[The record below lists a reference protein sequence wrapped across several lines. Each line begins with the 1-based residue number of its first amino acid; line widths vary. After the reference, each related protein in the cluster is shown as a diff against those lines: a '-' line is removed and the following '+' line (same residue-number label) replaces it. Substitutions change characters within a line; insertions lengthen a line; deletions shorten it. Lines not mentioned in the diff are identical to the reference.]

1 MKHAKFV
8 SFTAVG
14 AQTARKAAALLPEF
28 LTERYARTVDPSLSG
43 TQLSRFAQQA
53 MVDCDLIVFVGAAGI
68 AVRAVAPYLAGKA
81 FDPAVLVI
89 DEAGRF
95 VIPVL
100 SGHLGGANALAQRL
114 ADGLGA
120 QAVITTA
127 TDARAAF
134 AVDTWAAA
142 HDCTVIDP
150 ENIKYVSGALLR
162 GETVGLRSDFPVEGR
177 LPAQV
182 TLDGTPESGFYIGFD
197 IKAAPFAYTLH
208 LMPRVVFLGIGCRKG
223 TGAQTIEQAAQAALD
238 AAGVPWTAV
247 RGVASIDVK
256 QNEPGLLRFC
266 EAYSLPLTVFS
277 AETLRA
283 LPGDFTPSDFVA
295 RTVGVDNVCERAAVC
310 AASGGELLCRKT
322 AGDGVTIALAQ
333 RDWYADFDE
342 KQLEDGNCEPHND
355 GN

>member
-8 SFTAVG
+8 SFTEVG
-14 AQTARKAAALLPEF
+14 AQTARKAAALLPDF
-28 LTERYARTVDPSLSG
+28 LTERYARTVDPSLAG
-43 TQLSRFAQQA
+43 TQLARFAQQA

-95 VIPVL
+95 VIPIL

-127 TDARAAF
+127 TDGRAAF
-134 AVDTWAAA
+134 AVDSWAAA
-142 HDCTVIDP
+142 HGCAVVDP
-150 ENIKYVSGALLR
+150 QNIKHVSGALLR
-162 GETVGLRSDFPVEGR
+162 GEPVGLRSDFLVEGR

-182 TLDGTPESGFYIGFD
+182 TLDGTPDSGFVIGFD
-197 IKAAPFAYTLH
+197 TKAAPFAHTLH
-208 LMPRVVFLGIGCRKG
+208 LVPRVVYLGLGCRKG
-223 TGAQTIEQAAQAALD
+223 TDAQTIEATAQAALD
-238 AAGVPWTAV
+238 SAGVPWEAV

-266 EAYSLPLTVFS
+266 ELHGLTLTVFS
-277 AETLRA
+277 AETLKEVS
-283 LPGDFTPSDFVA
+283 GDFTPSDFVA

-310 AASGGELLCRKT
+310 AAAGGALLCRKT
-322 AGDGVTIALAQ
+322 AQNGVTAALAQ
-333 RDWYADFDE
+333 QDFRACFE
-342 KQLEDGNCEPHND
+342 EE
-355 GN
+355 

>member
-14 AQTARKAAALLPEF
+14 AQTAKKAAALLPDF
-28 LTERYARTVDPSLSG
+28 LTERYARTVDTSLSG

-89 DEAGRF
+89 DEAGKF
-95 VIPVL
+95 VIPIL

-127 TDARAAF
+127 TDGRAAF
-134 AVDTWAAA
+134 AVDSWAAA
-142 HDCTVIDP
+142 HNCVVVDP
-150 ENIKYVSGALLR
+150 QNIKYVSGALLR
-162 GETVGLRSDFPVEGR
+162 GEPIGLKSAFPVDGR

-182 TLDGTPESGFYIGFD
+182 TLDGVLDSGFVIGFD
-197 IKAAPFAYTLH
+197 TKAAPFAHTLH
-208 LMPRVVFLGIGCRKG
+208 LVPRVVFLGIGCRKG
-223 TGAQTIEQAAQAALD
+223 TDAQAIEQAAQAALD
-238 AAGVPWTAV
+238 AAGVPWEAV
-247 RGVASIDVK
+247 RGIASIDIK
-256 QNEPGLLRFC
+256 QNEPGLLHFC
-266 EAYSLPLTVFS
+266 ENHGLPLTVFS
-277 AETLRA
+277 AEA
-283 LPGDFTPSDFVA
+283 LQTVQGDFTPSDFVA

-310 AASGGELLCRKT
+310 AAVGGALICRKT
-322 AGDGVTIALAQ
+322 ARDGVTVALA
-333 RDWYADFDE
+333 AE
-342 KQLEDGNCEPHND
+342 KWRACMEEQNREDQTL
-355 GN
+355 

>member
-14 AQTARKAAALLPEF
+14 AQTAQKAAALLPDF
-28 LTERYARTVDPSLSG
+28 LTERYARTVDPSLAG

-95 VIPVL
+95 VIPIL

-114 ADGLGA
+114 AGGLGA

-127 TDARAAF
+127 TDTRAAF

-162 GETVGLRSDFPVEGR
+162 GETIGLRSDFPVCGR

-182 TLDGTPESGFYIGFD
+182 SLDYAADSGFVVGFD
-197 IKAAPFAYTLH
+197 TKAAPFAHTLH
-208 LMPRVVFLGIGCRKG
+208 LMPRIAYLGIGCRRG
-223 TGAQTIEQAAQAALD
+223 TDAQTIEAAAQAALD
-238 AAGVPWTAV
+238 AAGVPWEAV
-247 RGVASIDVK
+247 RGIASIDVK

-266 EAYSLPLTVFS
+266 ENHGLPLTVFS
-277 AETLRA
+277 AETLQNV
-283 LPGDFTPSDFVA
+283 PGDFAPSDFVA

-310 AASGGELLCRKT
+310 AACGGRLICRKT
-322 AGDGVTIALAQ
+322 AQNGVTIALAQ
-333 RDWYADFDE
+333 RDWRVEFDE
-342 KQLEDGNCEPHND
+342 KQLEGKKL
-355 GN
+355 

>member
-14 AQTARKAAALLPEF
+14 AQTAKKAAALLPDF
-28 LTERYARTVDPSLSG
+28 LAERYARTVDPSLSG

-68 AVRAVAPYLAGKA
+68 AVRVVAPYLAGKA

-95 VIPVL
+95 VVPIL
-100 SGHLGGANALAQRL
+100 SGHLGGANALAERL

-120 QAVITTA
+120 TAVITTA
-127 TDARAAF
+127 TDGRAAF

-142 HDCTVIDP
+142 HGCAVVDP
-150 ENIKYVSGALLR
+150 QNIKHVSGALLR
-162 GETVGLRSDFPVEGR
+162 GEPVGLRSDFPVEGR

-182 TLDGTPESGFYIGFD
+182 TLDGTPDSGFVIGFD
-197 IKAAPFAYTLH
+197 TKAAPFVHTLH
-208 LMPRVVFLGIGCRKG
+208 LVPRVAYLGIGCRKG
-223 TGAQTIEQAAQAALD
+223 TDAQTIEQAAQAALD
-238 AAGVPWTAV
+238 SAGVPWEAV

-266 EAYSLPLTVFS
+266 ELHGLTLTVFS
-277 AETLRA
+277 AEVLQA
-283 LPGDFTPSDFVA
+283 VSGDFTPSDFVA

-310 AASGGELLCRKT
+310 AAAGGTLLCRKT
-322 AGDGVTIALAQ
+322 AQNGVTTALAQ
-333 RDWYADFDE
+333 QDFRACFE
-342 KQLEDGNCEPHND
+342 EE
-355 GN
+355 

>member
-14 AQTARKAAALLPEF
+14 AQTAKKAAALLPDF

-53 MVDCDLIVFVGAAGI
+53 MADCDLIVFVGAAGI

-81 FDPAVLVI
+81 FDPAVVVI
-89 DEAGRF
+89 DEVGKF
-95 VIPVL
+95 VIPIL

-127 TDARAAF
+127 TDSRAAF

-142 HDCTVIDP
+142 HGCVVVDP
-150 ENIKYVSGALLR
+150 QNIKYVSGALLR
-162 GETVGLRSDFPVEGR
+162 GEQVGLRSDFPVDGR

-182 TLDGTPESGFYIGFD
+182 TLDGMPESGFAIGFD
-197 IKAAPFAYTLH
+197 TKAAPFAHTLH
-208 LMPRVVFLGIGCRKG
+208 LVPRVVFLGIGCRKG
-223 TGAQTIEQAAQAALD
+223 TDVQTIEQAVQVALD
-238 AAGVPWTAV
+238 AAGIPWEAV
-247 RGVASIDVK
+247 RGMASIDVK

-266 EAYSLPLTVFS
+266 ENHGLTLTVFS
-277 AETLRA
+277 AETLQSVR
-283 LPGDFTPSDFVA
+283 GDFTPSDFVA

-310 AASGGELLCRKT
+310 AADGGALICRKR
-322 AGDGVTIALAQ
+322 AQNGVTVALAQ
-333 RDWYADFDE
+333 QDFRACFE
-342 KQLEDGNCEPHND
+342 
-355 GN
+355 

>member
-14 AQTARKAAALLPEF
+14 AQTAKKAAALLPDF
-28 LTERYARTVDPSLSG
+28 LTERYARTVDPSLAG

-53 MVDCDLIVFVGAAGI
+53 MVDCDLIVFVGAVGI

-95 VIPVL
+95 VIPIL
-100 SGHLGGANALAQRL
+100 SGHLGGANALAERL

-134 AVDTWAAA
+134 AVDTWAAS
-142 HDCTVIDP
+142 HDCIVIDT

-162 GETVGLRSDFPVEGR
+162 DEAVGLRSGFPVNGR

-182 TLDGTPESGFYIGFD
+182 TLDGTPESGFCISFD
-197 IKAAPFAYTLH
+197 TEAAPFVHTLH
-208 LMPRVVFLGIGCRKG
+208 LVPRVVFLGVGCRKG
-223 TGAQTIEQAAQAALD
+223 TDEKTIEAAAQAALD
-238 AAGVPWTAV
+238 TAGVPWEAV
-247 RGVASIDVK
+247 RGIASIDVK
-256 QNEPGLLRFC
+256 QNEPGLLHFC
-266 EAYSLPLTVFS
+266 ETHGLSLTVFS
-277 AETLRA
+277 AETLQNVS
-283 LPGDFTPSDFVA
+283 GDFTPSDFVA
-295 RTVGVDNVCERAAVC
+295 RMVGVDNVCERAAVC
-310 AASGGELLCRKT
+310 AAAGGALLCRKR
-322 AGDGVTIALAQ
+322 AQNGVTVALAQ
-333 RDWYADFDE
+333 QDWCADFDE
-342 KQLEDGNCEPHND
+342 KQLEDEKL
-355 GN
+355 

>member
-14 AQTARKAAALLPEF
+14 AQTAKKAAALLPDF
-28 LTERYARTVDPSLSG
+28 LTERYARTVDPSLAG

-53 MVDCDLIVFVGAAGI
+53 MVDCDLIVFVGAVGI

-95 VIPVL
+95 VIPIL
-100 SGHLGGANALAQRL
+100 SGHLGGANALAERL

-142 HDCTVIDP
+142 HDCVVVDP
-150 ENIKYVSGALLR
+150 KNIKYVSGALLR

-182 TLDGTPESGFYIGFD
+182 TLDGTPESGFCIGFD
-197 IKAAPFAYTLH
+197 TEAAPFAHTLH
-208 LMPRVVFLGIGCRKG
+208 LVPRVVFLGVGCRKG
-223 TGAQTIEQAAQAALD
+223 MDEKTIEAAAQVALD
-238 AAGVPWTAV
+238 TAGVPWEAV
-247 RGVASIDVK
+247 RGIASIDVK
-256 QNEPGLLRFC
+256 QNEPGLLHFC
-266 EAYSLPLTVFS
+266 ETHGLSLTVFS
-277 AETLRA
+277 AEMLQSVS
-283 LPGDFTPSDFVA
+283 GDFTPSDFVA

-310 AASGGELLCRKT
+310 AAAGGVLLCRKT
-322 AGDGVTIALAQ
+322 AGHGVTIALSQ
-333 RDWYADFDE
+333 QDWRADFDE
-342 KQLEDGNCEPHND
+342 KQLEDKKL
-355 GN
+355 

>member
-14 AQTARKAAALLPEF
+14 AQTAKKSAALLPDF
-28 LTERYARTVDPSLSG
+28 LTERYARTVDPSLAG

-53 MVDCDLIVFVGAAGI
+53 MVDCDLIVFVGAVGI

-95 VIPVL
+95 VIPIL
-100 SGHLGGANALAQRL
+100 SGHLGGANALAERL
-114 ADGLGA
+114 ADELGA

-142 HDCTVIDP
+142 HDCVVVDP

-182 TLDGTPESGFYIGFD
+182 TLDGAPDSGFCIGFD
-197 IKAAPFAYTLH
+197 TEAAPFTHTLH
-208 LMPRVVFLGIGCRKG
+208 LVPRVVFLGVGCRKG
-223 TGAQTIEQAAQAALD
+223 TDEKTIEAAAQVALD
-238 AAGVPWTAV
+238 TAGVPWEAV
-247 RGVASIDVK
+247 RGIASIDVK
-256 QNEPGLLRFC
+256 QNEPGLLHFC
-266 EAYSLPLTVFS
+266 ETHGLSLTVFS
-277 AETLRA
+277 ADTLQSA
-283 LPGDFTPSDFVA
+283 LGDFTPSDFVA

-310 AASGGELLCRKT
+310 AAAGGVLRCRKR
-322 AGDGVTIALAQ
+322 AQNGVTVALAQ
-333 RDWYADFDE
+333 RDWRADFDE
-342 KQLEDGNCEPHND
+342 KQLEDKKL
-355 GN
+355 

>member
-8 SFTAVG
+8 SFTEVG
-14 AQTARKAAALLPEF
+14 AQTARKAAALLPDF
-28 LTERYARTVDPSLSG
+28 LTERYARTVDPSLAG
-43 TQLSRFAQQA
+43 TQLARFAQQA

-95 VIPVL
+95 VIPIL
-100 SGHLGGANALAQRL
+100 SGHIGGANALAQRL

-127 TDARAAF
+127 TDGRAAF
-134 AVDTWAAA
+134 AVDSWAAA
-142 HDCTVIDP
+142 HGCAVVDP
-150 ENIKYVSGALLR
+150 QNIKHVSGALLR
-162 GETVGLRSDFPVEGR
+162 GEPVGLRSDFLVEGR

-182 TLDGTPESGFYIGFD
+182 TLDGTPDSGFVIGFD
-197 IKAAPFAYTLH
+197 TKAAPFAHTLH
-208 LMPRVVFLGIGCRKG
+208 LVPRVVFLGIGCRRG
-223 TGAQTIEQAAQAALD
+223 TDVQTIEKAVQAVLD
-238 AAGVPWTAV
+238 SAGVPWEAV

-266 EAYSLPLTVFS
+266 EAHGLPLTVFS
-277 AETLRA
+277 AETLQA
-283 LPGDFTPSDFVA
+283 VSGDFTPSDFVA

-310 AASGGELLCRKT
+310 AAAGGALLCRKT
-322 AGDGVTIALAQ
+322 AQNGVTTALAQ
-333 RDWYADFDE
+333 QDFRACFE
-342 KQLEDGNCEPHND
+342 EE
-355 GN
+355 